1 MKNESLVM
9 SGAILVIVISVLSIF
24 LGAIQP
30 LARSQNFIVAT
41 RAQSTTV
48 NELEQNF
55 RLALD
60 YPSYIG
66 DEESAKFLSGSIRN
80 YVGNKNIPEDV
91 SRELLNF
98 IEPYMEKDNLRHL
111 MMTGQMYLNMWSAFK
126 HDSDYE
132 TAINYYKQAR
142 KIGPNVYPVLFGL
155 LSMYNTNGKVAEAK
169 EVGTTILSIW
179 PTDQDTID
187 ILSAYGK

>member
-30 LARSQNFIVAT
+30 FARSQ
-41 RAQSTTV
+41 
-48 NELEQNF
+48 
-55 RLALD
+55 
-60 YPSYIG
+60 
-66 DEESAKFLSGSIRN
+66 
-80 YVGNKNIPEDV
+80 
-91 SRELLNF
+91 NF

-179 PTDQDTID
+179 PTDQDTIN

>member
-80 YVGNKNIPEDV
+80 YVGNKSIPEDV

-98 IEPYMEKDNLRHL
+98 IEPYMEKDNIRHL
-111 MMTGQMYLNMWSAFK
+111 MMIGQMYLNMWSTFK
-126 HDSDYE
+126 HEADYE
-132 TAINYYKQAR
+132 KAVSYYKDAR
-142 KIGPNVYPVLFGL
+142 KIGSNVYPVLYGL
-155 LSMYNTNGKVAEAK
+155 LSIYNVNGKIPEAK
-169 EVGTTILSIW
+169 EVGNTILSIW
-179 PTDQDTID
+179 PTDQNTIN